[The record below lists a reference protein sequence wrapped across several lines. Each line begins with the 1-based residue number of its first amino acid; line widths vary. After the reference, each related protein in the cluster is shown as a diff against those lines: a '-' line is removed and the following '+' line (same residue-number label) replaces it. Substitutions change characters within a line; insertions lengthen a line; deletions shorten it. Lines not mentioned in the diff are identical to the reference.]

1 MDKFKATGETA
12 KPINLSERLRY
23 CAQKVGSGNELSRV
37 TGISRR
43 ALENWLNGTREPKA
57 SALAVIA
64 EKSKVSAKWLLLGE
78 GDPEASIENI
88 VTKQEGTISNALLT
102 KVRTALTQVRAEAGL
117 RLRDSDFDWF
127 FDYIVDKA
135 EKISAIAETEEQED
149 LLIKMLVAEER
160 DALQYPSKSSVTDQ
174 SA

>member
-1 MDKFKATGETA
+1 MNSELND
-12 KPINLSERLRY
+12 LSERLRY
-23 CAQKVGSGNELSRV
+23 CANKVGSGNQLSRI
-37 TGISRR
+37 TGVSRR
-43 ALENWLNGTREPKA
+43 ALENWLTGKAEPKA
-57 SALAVIA
+57 LVAVLIA
-64 EKSKVSAKWLLLGE
+64 EKAEVSLKWLLTGE
-78 GDPEASIENI
+78 GGPEISTENSI
-88 VTKQEGTISNALLT
+88 TKQDDRISNALLA